1 MMSDLTIEL
10 LRLTFAN
17 GAGHEHR
24 IEPITRRAAA
34 ILAERL
40 DERLAREPAAAP
52 ASADHLEVPA
62 LRVSLAAMCDDEVA
76 HGIANAWLAALAP
89 APEWAAR
96 AGGAEGGDS
105 WPR

>member
-1 MMSDLTIEL
+1 MSDLTIEL

-40 DERLAREPAAAP
+40 DERLAREPGAAP
-52 ASADHLEVPA
+52 DAADHLEAPA
-62 LRVSLAAMCDDEVA
+62 LHVSLAGMSDDEVA
-76 HGIANAWLAALAP
+76 HGIADAWLAALAP
-89 APEWAAR
+89 APPGPAR
-96 AGGAEGGDS
+96 VGGEERS
-105 WPR
+105 HPWRR